1 MLAAY
6 LFFAVPI
13 ISFIFFAG
21 CLISFIAA
29 KNKNKRDP
37 DSYSDAEMKNKRNLL
52 TISSVIFG
60 FFATVIIVLIALLY
74 TAVAYM

>member
-1 MLAAY
+1 MLAVY
-6 LFFAVPI
+6 MFFAVPI

-21 CLISFIAA
+21 CLISFIAT
-29 KNKNKRDP
+29 KNRNKRDP
-37 DSYSDAEMKNKRNLL
+37 GSYNDVEMKSKRNLL

-74 TAVAYM
+74 TAVAFM